1 MDKICGV
8 SDISTALAEVLH
20 RELASREIEVLPAH
34 TESFEKTPNYNYWGV
49 GIRLNDNS
57 NLYQACLATPYNT
70 KWRSQESLIDMVLP
84 WAKEL
89 AIKLA
94 RPFPIKF
101 YKMELPQ
108 NVHEVAEGSY
118 RGVLVRMVTDYS
130 IQTDQLVTRFDCVV
144 EWMEN

>member
-1 MDKICGV
+1 MDNMWKA
-8 SDISTALAEVLH
+8 SDISSALAEVLH
-20 RELASREIEVLPAH
+20 RELASRGIEVLPAH
-34 TESFEKTPNYNYWGV
+34 TESFEKTLNYNFWGV
-49 GIRLNDNS
+49 GIRLNDDS

-70 KWRSQESLIDMVLP
+70 KWRSQENLLDMVLP

-101 YKMELPQ
+101 YKMELPL

-118 RGVLVRMVTDYS
+118 KGVLIRMVSDYS
-130 IQTDQLVTRFDCVV
+130 LQTDQLVTRFDCIV